1 MSLNVLFVGGTGQIS
16 LPCVELALAAGHKV
30 SVFNRGQRDAA
41 LPKGVTSIVG
51 DMKDPAS
58 YAQLGQQKWDVV
70 NQFMVFTP
78 EQMQQDIATFAGKV
92 GQYIFISSA
101 SVYQKHPYAYMTSE
115 ATTPAVNPYWP
126 YSQAKIACENLMKAA
141 RDLPWTNVRPSHTT
155 RTGLPTMLNEGD
167 SVALRMLAGKPVI
180 VAGDGT
186 AIWTVTRSE
195 DFAKPYV
202 KLFGNKAA
210 LGEDFHITG
219 DVGFTWDAIYLSIG
233 KALGVETRIAHV
245 PTDTLIRYKPDWIGP
260 LYGDKTY
267 TTLFDNS
274 KIKRVAGDFTCET
287 DLDKILSECVKHLRR
302 RLDSKVPVN
311 QELDPLIDRIVAD
324 QSRLGA

>member
-1 MSLNVLFVGGTGQIS
+1 MSLKVLFVGGTGQIS
-16 LPCVELALAAGHKV
+16 LSCVELAVAAGHQV
-30 SVFNRGQRDAA
+30 SVFNRGQRHEA
-41 LPKGVTSIVG
+41 LPAGVNSIVG
-51 DMKDPAS
+51 DMKDPQS
-58 YAQLGQQKWDVV
+58 YARLGQQNWDVV
-70 NQFMVFTP
+70 AQFMVFTP
-78 EQMQQDIATFAGKV
+78 EQMAQDIATFAGKT

-115 ATTPAVNPYWP
+115 ATTPAINPYWP

-141 RDLPWTNVRPSHTT
+141 KNLPWTNVRPSHTV
-155 RTGLPTMLNEGD
+155 RSGLPTMLNEGD

-195 DFAKPYV
+195 DLAKPFV
-202 KLFGNKAA
+202 KLFGNRAA

-219 DVGFTWDAIYLSIG
+219 DVGFTWDAIYMSIAKG
-233 KALGVETRIAHV
+233 LGVEAKLAHV
-245 PTDTLIRYKPDWIGP
+245 PTDTLIRYKPDWVGP
-260 LYGDKTY
+260 LLGDKTW

-287 DLDKILSECVKHLRR
+287 DLDKILAEPIRYLKQ
-302 RLDSKVPVN
+302 RLEAKTPVN
-311 QELDPLIDRIVAD
+311 QDLDPLIDRIIAD
-324 QSRLGA
+324 QARLGT

>member
-16 LPCVELALAAGHKV
+16 LPCVELALKAGHKV
-30 SVFNRGQRDAA
+30 SVFNRGQRDEK

-51 DMKDPAS
+51 DMKDPKS
-58 YAQLGQQKWDVV
+58 YAQLGEKKWDVV

-78 EQMQQDIATFAGKV
+78 EQMKQDIKTFSGKV

-101 SVYQKHPYAYMTSE
+101 SVYQKHPFAYMTSE
-115 ATTPAVNPYWP
+115 KTTPAVNPYWP
-126 YSQAKIACENLMKAA
+126 YSQAKIACEKLMKAA
-141 RDLPWTNVRPSHTT
+141 KNLPWTNVRPSHTT

-186 AIWTVTRSE
+186 AIWTVTRSK

-202 KLFGNKAA
+202 NLFGKKKAI
-210 LGEDFHITG
+210 GEDFHITG
-219 DVGFTWDAIYLSIG
+219 DVGFTWDAIYMSIAKG
-233 KALGVETRIAHV
+233 LGVEAKIVHV
-245 PTDTLIRYKPDWIGP
+245 PTDTLIKYKPDWIGP
-260 LYGDKTY
+260 LLGDKTY

-274 KIKRVAGDFTCET
+274 KVKKVAGYFKCET
-287 DLDKILSECVKHLRR
+287 DLDKILVECLRHLKK
-302 RLDSKVPVN
+302 RLDAKVPVN
-311 QELDPLIDRIVAD
+311 QELDPLIDRIVAE
-324 QSRLGA
+324 QVALGA

>member
-30 SVFNRGQRDAA
+30 SVFNRGQREEA

-51 DMKDPAS
+51 DMKDPES
-58 YAQLGQQKWDVV
+58 YAQLGRQAWDVV

-78 EQMQQDIATFAGKV
+78 EQMQQDINTFAGKT

-101 SVYQKHPYAYMTSE
+101 SVYQKHPFAYMTSE

-141 RDLPWTNVRPSHTT
+141 KDLPWTNVRPSHTT

-202 KLFGNKAA
+202 KLFGNTAA

-219 DVGFTWDAIYLSIG
+219 DVGFTWDAIYMSIAKG
-233 KALGVETRIAHV
+233 LGVEARIAHI

-260 LYGDKTY
+260 LLGDKTY

-287 DLDKILSECVKHLRR
+287 DLDKILVECIRHLKK
-302 RLDSKVPVN
+302 RLDAKVPVN
-311 QELDPLIDRIVAD
+311 QGMDPLIDRIVAD
-324 QSRLGA
+324 QAKLGA

>member
-1 MSLNVLFVGGTGQIS
+1 MSLKVLFVGGTGQIS
-16 LPCVELALAAGHKV
+16 LPCVELAVAAGHQV
-30 SVFNRGQRDAA
+30 SVFNRGQRHEA
-41 LPKGVTSIVG
+41 LPAGVSSIVG
-51 DMKDPAS
+51 DMKDPQS
-58 YAQLGQQKWDVV
+58 YARLGQQNWDVV
-70 NQFMVFTP
+70 AQFMVFTP
-78 EQMQQDIATFAGKV
+78 EQMAQDIATFAGKT

-115 ATTPAVNPYWP
+115 ATTPAINPYWP

-141 RDLPWTNVRPSHTT
+141 KNLPWTNVRPSHTV
-155 RTGLPTMLNEGD
+155 RSGLPTMLNEGD

-195 DFAKPYV
+195 DLAKPFV
-202 KLFGNKAA
+202 KLFGNRAA

-219 DVGFTWDAIYLSIG
+219 DVGFTWDAIYLSIAKG
-233 KALGVETRIAHV
+233 LGVEAKLAHV
-245 PTDTLIRYKPDWIGP
+245 PTDTLIRYKPDWVGP
-260 LYGDKTY
+260 LLGDKTW

-287 DLDKILSECVKHLRR
+287 DLDKILAEPIRYLKQ
-302 RLDSKVPVN
+302 RLEAKTPVN
-311 QELDPLIDRIVAD
+311 QDLDPLIDRIIAD
-324 QSRLGA
+324 QARLGT

>member
-1 MSLNVLFVGGTGQIS
+1 MALNVLFVGGTGQIS

-30 SVFNRGQRDAA
+30 SVFNRGQRGEA
-41 LPKGVTSIVG
+41 LPKGAVSIIG

-58 YAQLGQQKWDVV
+58 YAQLGAQHWDVV

-78 EQMQQDIATFAGKV
+78 EQMQQDIATFSGKV
-92 GQYIFISSA
+92 GHYIFISSA

-126 YSQAKIACENLMKAA
+126 YSQAKIACEGLMKASA
-141 RDLPWTNVRPSHTT
+141 LPWTNVRPSHTT

-167 SVALRMLAGKPVI
+167 SVALRMLANRPVL

-186 AIWTVTRSE
+186 AIWTLTRSE

-202 KLFGNKAA
+202 RLFANPAA
-210 LGEDFHITG
+210 LHEDFHITG
-219 DVGFTWDAIYLSIG
+219 DVGFTWDAIYLSIARG
-233 KALGVETRIAHV
+233 LGVEARLAHV

-260 LYGDKTY
+260 LLGDKTW

-274 KIKRVAGDFTCET
+274 KIKRVAGDFSCET
-287 DLDKILSECVKHLRR
+287 DLDKILVEPIRFLKQ
-302 RLDSKVPVN
+302 RLAAKTPVN
-311 QELDPLIDRIVAD
+311 QELDPLIDRICAD
-324 QSRLGA
+324 QAALGA

>member
-1 MSLNVLFVGGTGQIS
+1 
-16 LPCVELALAAGHKV
+16 
-30 SVFNRGQRDAA
+30 
-41 LPKGVTSIVG
+41 
-51 DMKDPAS
+51 
-58 YAQLGQQKWDVV
+58 V

-78 EQMQQDIATFAGKV
+78 DQMQQDIDTFAGKV

-101 SVYQKHPYAYMTSE
+101 SVYQKHPFAYMTSE
-115 ATTPAVNPYWP
+115 ATTPAINPYWP
-126 YSQAKIACENLMKAA
+126 YSQAKIACENLMKSAK
-141 RDLPWTNVRPSHTT
+141 DLPWTNVRPSHTT

-202 KLFGNKAA
+202 KLFGNPAA

-233 KALGVETRIAHV
+233 KALGVETKIAHV
-245 PTDTLIRYKPDWIGP
+245 PTDTLIRYKPDWTGP
-260 LYGDKTY
+260 LLGDKTY

-274 KIKRVAGDFTCET
+274 KVKGVAGDFACET
-287 DLDKILSECVKHLRR
+287 DLETILAEPLRQFRR
-302 RLDSKVPVN
+302 RQAEKVPYN
-311 QELDPLIDRIVAD
+311 TDTDALIDTIIAA
-324 QSRLGA
+324 QSALGA

>member
-16 LPCVELALAAGHKV
+16 LPCVQLALQAGHKV
-30 SVFNRGQRDAA
+30 SVFNRGQRDAV
-41 LPKGVTSIVG
+41 LPAGVTSIVG
-51 DMKDPAS
+51 DMRDPAS
-58 YAQLGQQKWDVV
+58 YAQLGEQKWDVV

-78 EQMQQDIATFAGKV
+78 DQMQQDIATFAGKV

-101 SVYQKHPYAYMTSE
+101 SVYKKHPYAYMTSE
-115 ATTPAVNPYWP
+115 ATTPAENPYWA

-141 RDLPWTNVRPSHTT
+141 KDLPWTNVRPSHTT
-155 RTGLPTMLNEGD
+155 RTGLPTMLSEGD
-167 SVALRMLAGKPVI
+167 SLALRMLAGKPVV

-202 KLFGNKAA
+202 KLFGNPAA

-219 DVGFTWDAIYLSIG
+219 DVGFTWDAIYMSIA
-233 KALGVETRIAHV
+233 KALGVEARIVHV
-245 PTDTLIRYKPDWIGP
+245 PSDTLIRYKPDWIGP
-260 LYGDKTY
+260 LLGDKTW

-287 DLDKILSECVKHLRR
+287 DLDVILSECIRLLKQ
-302 RLDSKVPVN
+302 RLDSGAPVN
-311 QELDPLIDRIVAD
+311 QDLDPLVDRIIAD
-324 QSRLGA
+324 QNSLGA